1 MLTWLRSLVFNLG
14 YLGGSATLAVIMLP
28 ALLLKRDAMRWV
40 GSLWAGWV
48 NGLLRHVVGA
58 RVTFRGLDKI
68 PSGPCLIAA
77 KHQTT
82 WEAIALLGVL
92 PDACYVLKREL
103 SLIPVFGW
111 YAIKNKQIIVDR
123 KAGAKALKGMLRDAR
138 AAAGEQRQIVIF
150 PEGTRVPA
158 GETRA
163 YQPGIAALYQ
173 ALDLPVVPVA
183 VNSGVSWPRHAF
195 IKRAGAII
203 AEFGEPLPPGLD
215 RPVFME
221 RLQAAIEP
229 ASRKLEAEAR
239 SGLSVHT
246 PGPSSGA

>member
-1 MLTWLRSLVFNLG
+1 MAIWVRSLAFNIG
-14 YLGGSATLAVIMLP
+14 YLGGSAVLAVIMIPTLAMP
-28 ALLLKRDAMRWV
+28 RGAMRWLGRV
-40 GSLWAGWV
+40 WATLV
-48 NGLLRHVVGA
+48 NGLLRHVIGA
-58 RVTFRGLDKI
+58 RIEFRGLDHV
-68 PSGPCLIAA
+68 PVGACLVAA

-111 YAIKNKQIIVDR
+111 YAVKNKQIIVDR
-123 KAGAKALKGMLRDAR
+123 KAGAGALKRMLRDAR
-138 AAAGEQRQIVIF
+138 QAAAEGRQIVIF

-158 GETRA
+158 GETRP

-183 VNSGVSWPRHAF
+183 VNSGVSWARHTF
-195 IKRAGAII
+195 IKHPGSII
-203 AEFGEPLPPGLD
+203 AEFGEPLPPDLD

-221 RLQAAIEP
+221 RLEAAIEP
-229 ASRKLEAEAR
+229 ATRLLEAEAR
-239 SGLSVHT
+239 VDLSSRTPDPSG
-246 PGPSSGA
+246 GA

>member
-1 MLTWLRSLVFNLG
+1 MAVWLRSLAFNIG
-14 YLGGSATLAVIMLP
+14 YLGGSAVLAVVLAP
-28 ALLLKRDAMRWV
+28 TLLLPRSAMRWV
-40 GSLWAGWV
+40 GRVWAGHV
-48 NGLLRHVVGA
+48 NGLLRYVVGA
-58 RVTFRGLDKI
+58 RIEFRGLDRV
-68 PSGPCLIAA
+68 PAGACLVAA

-92 PDACYVLKREL
+92 PDCCYVLKREL

-111 YAIKNKQIIVDR
+111 YALKNEQIIVDR
-123 KAGAKALKGMLRDAR
+123 SAGAKALKGMLRDAR
-138 AAAGEQRQIVIF
+138 AAVAEGRQIIIF

-183 VNSGVSWPRHAF
+183 VNSGVSWARHSF
-195 IKRAGAII
+195 IKYPGPII

-215 RPVFME
+215 RPELMS

-229 ASRKLEAEAR
+229 ASRRLEAEAR
-239 SGLSVHT
+239 DALSART
-246 PGPSSGA
+246 PGPSDGA

>member
-1 MLTWLRSLVFNLG
+1 MAIWLRSLAFNIG
-14 YLGGSATLAVIMLP
+14 YLGGSAMLAVIMVPTL
-28 ALLLKRDAMRWV
+28 AMRRGAMRWL
-40 GSLWAGWV
+40 GRLWAAQV
-48 NGLLRHVVGA
+48 NGLLKYVVGA
-58 RVTFRGLDKI
+58 RIEFRGLDRV
-68 PSGPCLIAA
+68 PTGACLVAA

-111 YAIKNKQIIVDR
+111 YALKNKQIIVDR
-123 KAGAKALKGMLRDAR
+123 TAGAKALKGMLRDAR
-138 AAAGEQRQIVIF
+138 AAVAEGRQIVIF

-158 GETRA
+158 GETRP

-183 VNSGVSWPRHAF
+183 VNSGVSWARHSF
-195 IKRAGAII
+195 IKRPVPII

-215 RPVFME
+215 RPVFMA

-229 ASRKLEAEAR
+229 ATRLLEAEAR
-239 SGLSVHT
+239 DGLSPRT
-246 PGPSSGA
+246 PDPSGGA